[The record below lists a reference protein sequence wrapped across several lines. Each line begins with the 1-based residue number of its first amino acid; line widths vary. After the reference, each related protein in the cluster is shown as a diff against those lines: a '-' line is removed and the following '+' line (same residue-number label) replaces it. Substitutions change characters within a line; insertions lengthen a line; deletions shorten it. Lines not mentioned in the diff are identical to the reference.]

1 MADLKKIGQLLVL
14 LGGIVG
20 LLFGIL
26 IAMNMGFVLLPGVGL
41 VGFIGSLV
49 TGAILILLS
58 LIVLATSGVVNIP
71 ALKFDNNWI
80 VLLILGILMY
90 IFGGDLG
97 AILVIIGAILYV
109 VK

>member
-26 IAMNMGFVLLPGVGL
+26 ITLNMGFVLLPGVGL

-49 TGAILILLS
+49 TGVILVLLS
-58 LIVLATSGVVNIP
+58 LIVLATSGAVNIP

-90 IFGGDLG
+90 VFGGDLG